1 MELTSR
7 HTEGGTAVSGDD
19 LIVIA
24 PWLVFGAVLAV
35 IGCRLLC
42 YRGICRPPPPGRPA
56 GPGRA
61 EENSSRRPD
70 HPPEAQPTG
79 REATR

>member
-1 MELTSR
+1 
-7 HTEGGTAVSGDD
+7 VSGDD
-19 LIVIA
+19 LIVMA
-24 PWLVFGAVLAV
+24 PWLVFAAGLAV
-35 IGCRLLC
+35 IGYRLLSH
-42 YRGICRPPPPGRPA
+42 RGISRPGPPGQPA

-61 EENSSRRPD
+61 EESSSRRPR